1 MLSNISESRV
11 DSFRYYYLSE
21 LDDLNLLSTI
31 GGFLFSSIEL
41 AIEHIQANKDQELFV
56 YIPYDVD
63 KNKLYPNSTTVGRVF
78 FKENIRIKK
87 FGKIKINDN
96 GFEWIYRNIINETFM
111 DEYNNSEIKNII
123 FDLGGVLIKNRI
135 NSESILR
142 KLKITED
149 ELRKYLKL
157 YYEIVYK
164 NETWPY
170 NVALKHYITA
180 MAPYNADYEFVKT
193 LFDFASGSKSLYDYT
208 IPLIE
213 NLKSRGYN
221 LYYLS
226 NWTRSSYEICR
237 MNGLFKFLDKY
248 FEGGLFSFRENIS
261 KPNYRFFNKLL
272 NRYSLSINNCILI
285 DDQEANIDMAN
296 VIGVRS
302 ILFTQDIVNELMDSN
317 STILEQSSYSKG
329 DDFRLHEKKDK
340 VVNEVFDIG
349 VDLEDDEMYDG
360 RIYDPLKNTKKSSSE
375 IEFELPDMESYK
387 PDISTLFDNTPL
399 DHIYLTS
406 DWHFFKNHYK
416 HEANY
421 VNTQEILKWCKQNI
435 KPEDVFVYLGDLS
448 FRYANQEDQKKS
460 QEFMS
465 SIQGHKIFVLGNHD
479 KMLGQDY
486 FTKCGFDYVLEDF
499 TWKNYIFTHKPVN
512 MDTYPEDWWNI
523 HGHIHNIRKYNTT
536 DGKKNINVYPMF
548 YDNKPV
554 TMQYIIDHK
563 EELVKDN
570 EWNFNTGYGES
581 AIDTKLKL
589 LKEAYNTK
597 GKPVVYYSSQV
608 DSKIIAYM
616 VSLFQDRLGDRIAL
630 KLHFGETGNQNFLN
644 PNLLK
649 DLVKYTNAALVDS
662 NTAYEGSTR
671 GTTQDHIR
679 TAREHGFGE
688 IGFIDILDAD
698 GGIDISIPKKYMI
711 EQELRAL
718 ANGKPGY
725 ESCITPGRHLSEINV
740 GSHIKNYDS
749 LIVYTHFKGHSVA
762 GYGGAVKNI
771 GMGIPT
777 GSKGKMQIHGE
788 DWARGPLFLERLVES
803 ASAIESM
810 FDNRIVY
817 VNVLQNLSTMCDCDK
832 DAPKSN
838 IPNIGVLVSTDIL
851 AIEQASLDFIRNAPG
866 NKDLMEQ
873 ISKLGGMHQIEYM
886 KWLGMGSSNYTLK
899 NVEDDKVIKLEF
911 VNPIM
916 RLFNTKKKV
925 ADYEN
930 SLGRINPMKNLNNHD
945 SSIMSGD
952 AIDVEIKSSIE
963 TFDIEQQ
970 KLLLESANI
979 VEDYKNFINCNID
992 KNVLYAGENGQ
1003 GPSYAQIFHTM
1014 KYLFIN
1020 DDLNKNFLTNFYNIS
1035 DDPEQI
1041 KQVIQ
1046 ARITYIQGL
1055 NEILKTMVKKN
1066 AKMLGLTSAEVE
1078 VLIQGLSND
1087 KTNAETIGKI
1097 KDIIVKNKDKFIKNG
1112 GRVLDLRPIGAGV
1125 YVGSDADEDFL
1136 VKSDEKMKT
1145 IIQRLLSYDLEI
1157 ETHGGVELSKDT
1169 ENKYTKV
1176 YRGFKERFLKDLYEI
1191 NTIELVS
1198 NGSNIKLDEDL
1209 IEDDLFDDCIGIL
1222 KKYTKLNKIT
1232 FDSIFCAMA
1241 QNTRIV
1247 RAIEYYVNRS
1257 DRDKIN
1263 YKEICLFFYKAV
1275 NKYFS
1280 EFKKLTSEMPIDVFG
1295 GRIYLD
1301 ANNSSFNSSRWDM
1314 APIEFLNGKVYT
1326 DAVQLLKAAQMMG
1339 FTKIYFGACNPG
1351 HIKLPPSLAKNVTF
1365 GLTSNYKE
1373 DANDAN
1379 YSGDIILEQEVI
1391 DSFKESVDALD
1402 IMEFKYRSVAN
1413 QYGVDYDNIT
1423 SISEYYSDIINI
1435 DLTTIDESSIV
1446 GDLFRKLIDLII
1458 KAIKF
1463 VISLVKMFINA
1474 IKQLLMK
1481 IHSLITRRN
1490 QSTLKDSKV
1499 SVQFI
1504 EISGDDAKLSSSKK
1518 ISNQKELEFYY
1529 NRTITTLVSA
1539 MNKNSD
1545 KQVRLQEEL
1554 KKQCED
1560 VVRRDSYAEAAFT
1573 IYKDDFKAEKQLYL
1587 SNFNKIKIDA
1597 KYIKEHPEIA
1607 NELKRNDINYKS
1619 DVAYVWEN
1627 KNNNIIA
1634 KLYIDNKD
1642 YKDGKK
1648 WIALIE
1654 ITNGYRGAGLG
1665 KQVLEYAINVEK
1677 CTAIGVHKDNTVALN
1692 LYKQYGFKFYPKAE
1706 QDVKDGK
1713 NKYYLMYRG
1722 KLENPTLQ
1730 AKGSSENISEGYIFN
1745 KDDIYYNKEK
1755 FEKGLTNVCFIT
1767 GQSGSGK
1774 STMGK
1779 KYNNK
1784 AVVVE
1789 LDDIIWNKQFNTIED
1804 FRNRFGPLVAN
1815 FFTDSKYKK
1824 YFLTV
1829 DELRES
1835 KEFKHAHYEDAL
1847 INDFVD
1853 YTLKYAAKHKDT
1865 KFVLEGV
1872 WIYLYIKPEIIKDY
1886 AVYIKGTSMVVS
1898 LYRACKRDGQPEFL
1912 DPGMWF
1918 EGESKLKKFR
1928 KYFVDKMLKDSTH
1941 ESALITE
1948 TKRSELPDSAFG
1960 IPEDRKFPLDTAQH
1974 VKSAIHLFGHAQ
1986 EDKKKRLARR
1996 IKAAAKKYNITI
2008 PETTQCYKYLSEG
2021 ALISIIPDNVNTI
2034 VFDMGNVLV
2043 DANTLDALLQ
2053 NLDIPDEYCD
2063 EIKDFVNKECFYSDD
2078 RNIQAMDVAEIKA
2091 KLNESVPEHIKPY
2104 IDSILETFNRAM
2116 FIYPYAYEMLAML
2129 RSKDYKLYYLSNW
2142 TKFSYEL
2149 EESFFRPLLDKFDG
2163 GLFSFELGTIAKPD
2177 REMFEIFINRFSLD
2191 PSTCIFFDDRQENID
2206 AAMAFGFNAY
2216 RFDKNDTPNII
2227 FGRQI
2232 DIPENADD
2240 NILIADGDNGFK
2252 SVPLNTITWWYIC
2265 ENRYASNVDEECYY
2279 KTLEECIKFKLER
2292 LISTNTFTDNM
2303 LEIKEYVFTNS
2314 KAFSEIKTPPELVP
2328 VGIINMT
2335 ESGAY
2340 EWEVQYPLRLENNI
2354 LYSSFKENSLA
2365 AINPVIGLH
2374 KPFLIKVG
2382 DSKHP
2387 ENLPSDHYVYT
2398 NDINNDKCL
2407 AIDDDGSIKLTEMG
2421 NLDVLEAYEFI
2432 GNPAYIDR
2440 LNRYYSKGTK
2450 VYNLY
2455 TALTDKLMLT
2465 EDQIEFD
2472 SNFKKIEFNIIEHK
2486 VMAEM
2491 VTLRDN
2497 IMDCLGFKSFRVP
2510 FIESA
2515 ITKKPK
2521 FVNKY
2526 KDIISIK
2533 EDFDGNYFENNITKK
2548 RTISVSSSTMLTED
2562 MLKAIL

>member
-21 LDDLNLLSTI
+21 LDDLNLLSPI

-41 AIEHIQANKDQELFV
+41 AIEYIQANKDQELFV

-63 KNKLYPNSTTVGRVF
+63 KNKLYPSSTTVGRVF

-111 DEYNNSEIKNII
+111 DEYNTSEIKNII

-135 NSESILR
+135 NPESILR

-149 ELRKYLKL
+149 ELREYLKL

-272 NRYSLSINNCILI
+272 NCYSLSINNCILI

-302 ILFTQDIVNELMDSN
+302 ILFTPDIVNKLMDSN

-329 DDFRLHEKKDK
+329 DDFRLHEKKDE

-375 IEFELPDMESYK
+375 VEFELPDMESYK

-421 VNTQEILKWCKQNI
+421 VNTQEILRWCKQNI

-523 HGHIHNIRKYNTT
+523 HGHIHNLRKYNTT

-548 YDNKPV
+548 FDNKPV
-554 TMQYIIDHK
+554 TMQYLIDHK

-597 GKPVVYYSSQV
+597 EKPVVYYSSKV

-671 GTTQDHIR
+671 GTTQEHIK

-810 FDNRIVY
+810 FDNRVVY

-832 DAPKSN
+832 DAPKST

-899 NVEDDKVIKLEF
+899 NVENDKVIKLELF
-911 VNPIM
+911 VNPIKK
-916 RLFNTKKKV
+916 LFNTKKKA

-930 SLGRINPMKNLNNHD
+930 PLGRVVIYD
-945 SSIMSGD
+945 STDKDYGEIISGD
-952 AIDVEIKSSIE
+952 ALDIELKNTIE

-979 VEDYKNFINCNID
+979 VEDYKNFVNCNIE
-992 KNVLYAGENGQ
+992 KNIVKNDENDQ
-1003 GPSYAQIFHTM
+1003 DTSYSVFFDYLRMQLIQDQIN
-1014 KYLFIN
+1014 K
-1020 DDLNKNFLTNFYNIS
+1020 DDIINFYNIS
-1035 DDPEQI
+1035 DDPEKI
-1041 KQVIQ
+1041 KAVIQ
-1046 ARITYIQGL
+1046 ARINYIQGL

-1066 AKMLGLTSAEVE
+1066 AKMLGLTSKEVE
-1078 VLIQGLSND
+1078 ILIEGLSSD
-1087 KTNAETIGKI
+1087 KTNGKTIGEI
-1097 KDIIVKNKDKFIKNG
+1097 KEIILKNKDKFIKNDG
-1112 GRVLDLRPIGAGV
+1112 HIMDLRPIGGGV
-1125 YVGSDADEDFL
+1125 FIGGNDDPDLMVITDEKIKSVIQKLYSYDIIVNAHGGAFPNKKAEKYVDNLNDIINSIIEDIIEFSEKDDIEAFKIVIQKTDIDEYFDDNKYAYKLQLLGKYILYLVVKYSKFNRISYDRAFKELADAILTNTVKHDFWDKYSADNKEKAFKAVYEICNKNTKKVKEIQKYVKIDFSSLGEPNIDFANSDAI
-1136 VKSDEKMKT
+1136 KSD
-1145 IIQRLLSYDLEI
+1145 
-1157 ETHGGVELSKDT
+1157 
-1169 ENKYTKV
+1169 
-1176 YRGFKERFLKDLYEI
+1176 LYWYFEI
-1191 NTIELVS
+1191 N
-1198 NGSNIKLDEDL
+1198 
-1209 IEDDLFDDCIGIL
+1209 
-1222 KKYTKLNKIT
+1222 
-1232 FDSIFCAMA
+1232 
-1241 QNTRIV
+1241 
-1247 RAIEYYVNRS
+1247 
-1257 DRDKIN
+1257 
-1263 YKEICLFFYKAV
+1263 
-1275 NKYFS
+1275 
-1280 EFKKLTSEMPIDVFG
+1280 
-1295 GRIYLD
+1295 YLD
-1301 ANNSSFNSSRWDM
+1301 
-1314 APIEFLNGKVYT
+1314 GKVYHNVA
-1326 DAVQLLKAAQMMG
+1326 DFIKRAKKDG
-1339 FTKIYFGACNPG
+1339 FTKIFIYSCNPG
-1351 HIKLPPSLAKNVTF
+1351 SLKLPPNLTKNVTF
-1365 GLTSNYKE
+1365 GSHSIFKE
-1373 DANDAN
+1373 ESIID
-1379 YSGDIILEQEVI
+1379 SGEVILEQEVI

-1402 IMEFKYRSVAN
+1402 IMESKYRSVAN

-1423 SISEYYSDIINI
+1423 SISEYYSDIINT

-1446 GDLFRKLIDLII
+1446 GDLFRKLVDLII

-1474 IKQLLMK
+1474 IKQLLIK

-1490 QSTLKDSKV
+1490 QSTLKESKV

-1504 EISGDDAKLSSSKK
+1504 EISGDDAKLSGSKK
-1518 ISNQKELEFYY
+1518 INNQKELESYY
-1529 NRTITTLVSA
+1529 NRAITTLVSA

-1560 VVRRDSYAEAAFT
+1560 VVRRDSYSEAVNMLE
-1573 IYKDDFKAEKQLYL
+1573 KDSK
-1587 SNFNKIKIDA
+1587 
-1597 KYIKEHPEIA
+1597 
-1607 NELKRNDINYKS
+1607 
-1619 DVAYVWEN
+1619 
-1627 KNNNIIA
+1627 
-1634 KLYIDNKD
+1634 
-1642 YKDGKK
+1642 
-1648 WIALIE
+1648 
-1654 ITNGYRGAGLG
+1654 
-1665 KQVLEYAINVEK
+1665 
-1677 CTAIGVHKDNTVALN
+1677 
-1692 LYKQYGFKFYPKAE
+1692 
-1706 QDVKDGK
+1706 
-1713 NKYYLMYRG
+1713 
-1722 KLENPTLQ
+1722 
-1730 AKGSSENISEGYIFN
+1730 ISEGYIFN

-1789 LDDIIWNKQFNTIED
+1789 LDDIIWNKQYNTIED

-1835 KEFKHAHYEDAL
+1835 KEFKHVHYEDAL

-1853 YTLKYAAKHKDT
+1853 YTLKYATKHKDT

-1928 KYFVDKMLKDSTH
+1928 KYFVDKMLENPIHESSSNSSLYYRVTANGIGVYEAYKNAVSEDEWKRFLDSDAAKWLPKPKVKGYQSSYLSFFTQEGFNKFSEKTLPIFKKVLKDSIMIEKLSLPSNTIVY
-1941 ESALITE
+1941 EDKYQVVTGEPISE

-2034 VFDMGNVLV
+2034 VFDMGSVLV
-2043 DANTLDALLQ
+2043 DAHTLDALLQ
-2053 NLDIPDEYCD
+2053 NPDIPDEYCD
-2063 EIKDFVNKECFYSDD
+2063 EIKDLVNKECFYSDD
-2078 RNIQAMDVAEIKA
+2078 RNIQAMDIAEIKA
-2091 KLNESVPEHIKPY
+2091 KLNESAPEHIKPY

-2116 FIYPYAYEMLAML
+2116 FVYPYVYDMLAML
-2129 RSKDYKLYYLSNW
+2129 RSKGYKLYYLSNW

-2177 REMFEIFINRFSLD
+2177 REMFEIFINKFSLD

-2206 AAMAFGFNAY
+2206 AAMTFGFNVY

-2227 FGRQI
+2227 FGQQI
-2232 DIPENADD
+2232 NIPENADD

-2265 ENRYASNVDEECYY
+2265 ENRNASNVDEECYY
-2279 KTLEECIKFKLER
+2279 KTLEDCIKFKLER

-2328 VGIINMT
+2328 VGIINIT

-2382 DSKHP
+2382 DSRHP

-2407 AIDDDGSIKLTEMG
+2407 AIDDDGAIKLTEMG

-2432 GNPAYIDR
+2432 GNSAYIDR
-2440 LNRYYSKGTK
+2440 LNRYYSEGTK

-2472 SNFKKIEFNIIEHK
+2472 SNFKKIEFNIIEQK
-2486 VMAEM
+2486 IMAEM

-2497 IMDCLGFKSFRVP
+2497 IMDCLGFKSFRAP